1 MEKSLCSGSDD
12 NLNTR
17 NKIYFPCFINSVSLS
32 LPHCYKWP
40 EASGPRQRRDRWLTA
55 QRHAFRSDA

>member
-1 MEKSLCSGSDD
+1 MEKSLCSGSGD

-32 LPHCYKWP
+32 LPYRYKWP
-40 EASGPRQRRDRWLTA
+40 EAREAHQRSAVPDG
-55 QRHAFRSDA
+55 